1 VLSGPIGARSCQTY
15 VRHTALSIEG
25 TLKQLACDV
34 IYQSNKLWD
43 ELGTGAVL
51 CNDSLVGR
59 ILSHGLKSC
68 LIDTNWSLLLHLLY
82 DLSLR
87 QLYLF
92 WLPQRKALLSNLY
105 ESRQRVCR
113 GRTYKTS

>member
-15 VRHTALSIEG
+15 VRHTAVSIEG

-51 CNDSLVGR
+51 CNEFFGWPNLEPRTEV
-59 ILSHGLKSC
+59 LS
-68 LIDTNWSLLLHLLY
+68 D
-82 DLSLR
+82 
-87 QLYLF
+87 
-92 WLPQRKALLSNLY
+92 
-105 ESRQRVCR
+105 
-113 GRTYKTS
+113 